1 MSVDV
6 LEDKMGTKSHNILD
20 DVESAFWVFSYHC
33 LHYFKRTPGLLQG
46 FIGMFDETGER
57 FGCDGQRHAYGG
69 QTKWVNLY
77 DFRFRMIEFESKPL
91 TRALR
96 NFTEIL
102 GKHHIAKMTP
112 ENDPVANYRAILESQ
127 GTHVL
132 EEVAGIIEIFDK
144 EIASEDWPESDDAVE
159 EQFPD
164 FVALFNYPEMA
175 DSDSDQAS
183 SSTDAANCSCSLAGL
198 APYPLSR
205 TSLKRPLEEDDEDE
219 EKEQEE
225 QEEGEEGTSY
235 GRLGAKRRKLEGNP
249 EPGMTGIISH
259 FVGTLACKVGR
270 VFSGR

>member
-1 MSVDV
+1 
-6 LEDKMGTKSHNILD
+6 
-20 DVESAFWVFSYHC
+20 
-33 LHYFKRTPGLLQG
+33 
-46 FIGMFDETGER
+46 
-57 FGCDGQRHAYGG
+57 
-69 QTKWVNLY
+69 
-77 DFRFRMIEFESKPL
+77 
-91 TRALR
+91 
-96 NFTEIL
+96 
-102 GKHHIAKMTP
+102 MTP
-112 ENDPVANYRAILESQ
+112 ENDPVANYRAICESQ

-144 EIASEDWPESDDAVE
+144 EIASGDWPEGDDAVE

-183 SSTDAANCSCSLAGL
+183 SSTGAANCSCSLAGL
-198 APYPLSR
+198 APYTLSR

-225 QEEGEEGTSY
+225 QEEGEEGEEGTSY
-235 GRLGAKRRKLEGNP
+235 GRLGAKRRKREGNP
-249 EPGMTGIISH
+249 EPGMTGIISQ